1 MDLFVARQ
9 PVYDRRSRVVGYELL
24 FRSGPFNGYDGVDHD
39 RASAETIANSFFEI
53 GVDRL
58 VGNGLAFVNFTRN
71 TLVEEYATVL
81 PRERLVVEVL
91 EDVVVDA
98 DVRGACERLKQGGY
112 TLALDDYAPGVP
124 SEGLLDLADIIKVDF
139 RRVDEATRA
148 ELPSRRPSPGV
159 KLLAEKVET
168 PAELA
173 EARELGY
180 DLFQGYHFSR
190 PEVRTGH
197 RAPSALSHRL
207 RLMQA
212 LARPE
217 PDLAEI
223 EELLKRDPSLAFK
236 LLRYVNSAAFGL
248 RVQARTLQKAL
259 AYLGQAGTR
268 AWTMIAILADLGRNQ
283 PFELI
288 ATSVVRG
295 RFCELVGRASGLAE
309 RAADLFL
316 LGLFSMLDAIT
327 GRPLADA
334 VAELPLAQDVHDTLL
349 GRPTDLSAVL
359 ELARSYEGGN
369 WPAVADLGGRLT
381 LPGREL
387 PPLYLA
393 AVDWGNL
400 SGHLA

>member
-9 PVYDRRSRVVGYELL
+9 PVYDRRSRVIGYELL
-24 FRSGPFNGYDGVDHD
+24 FRSGPFNGYDVDDHD

-91 EDVVVDA
+91 EDVAVDA
-98 DVRGACERLKQGGY
+98 EVRGACERLKQGGY
-112 TLALDDYAPGVP
+112 TLALDDYAPGVS

-139 RRVDEATRA
+139 RRVDAATRA
-148 ELPSRRPSPGV
+148 ELARRRPTPSV

-168 PAELA
+168 PAEVA
-173 EARELGY
+173 EARELGF

-190 PEVRTGH
+190 PEMRSGH
-197 RAPSALSHRL
+197 RAPSALVHRL

-212 LARPE
+212 LGRPE

-268 AWTMIAILADLGRNQ
+268 AWAMIAILADLGRNQ

-295 RFCELVGRASGLAE
+295 RFCELVGPAAGLAD

-334 VAELPLAQDVHDTLL
+334 VAELPLAQDVQDTLL

-359 ELARSYEGGN
+359 ELARSYERGD

-381 LPGREL
+381 LPGPDL

>member
-1 MDLFVARQ
+1 MARQ

-24 FRSGPFNGYDGVDHD
+24 FRSGPFNGFEADDHD

-53 GVDRL
+53 GVERL

-71 TLVEEYATVL
+71 TLVSEYATVL

-91 EDVVVDA
+91 EDVVVDGE
-98 DVRGACERLKQGGY
+98 VRRACERLKTAGY

-124 SEGLLDLADIIKVDF
+124 SEPLLDLADIVKVDF
-139 RRVDEATRA
+139 MQVDGATRA
-148 ELPSRRPSPGV
+148 ELARMRRSPGM

-168 PAELA
+168 PADLA

-180 DLFQGYHFSR
+180 DLFQGFLFSR

-197 RAPSALSHRL
+197 RSPSALTHRL

-212 LARPE
+212 LGRPD
-217 PDLAEI
+217 PDLADI
-223 EELLKRDPSLAFK
+223 EDLLKRDPSLAFK

-248 RVQARTLQKAL
+248 RAPARTLHKAL

-268 AWTMIAILADLGRNQ
+268 AWAMIAILADLGRNQ

-295 RFCELVGRASGLAE
+295 RFCELVGQLAGLAD

-316 LGLFSMLDAIT
+316 LGLFSMIDEIT

-334 VAELPLAQDVHDTLL
+334 VAELPLAQDIHDALL
-349 GRPTDLSAVL
+349 GHPTDLGPVL
-359 ELARSYEGGN
+359 ELATAYERGD
-369 WPAVADLGGRLT
+369 WPTVASLGTRLPVSGAA
-381 LPGREL
+381 LPS
-387 PPLYLA
+387 LYLA

-400 SGHLA
+400 SSQLAG